1 MDTRFPVFREHRLGT
16 DLGVKIM
23 DVLSFMMV
31 GSILFAAVFM
41 STDPVSAP
49 KKNVSQWIYGFLIGG
64 LTITI
69 RVFSGFAE
77 GVSFAI
83 LTANAF
89 ASLLD
94 ELMPAN
100 KKKKAPAGKV
110 VAAQEAQA

>member
-1 MDTRFPVFREHRLGT
+1 
-16 DLGVKIM
+16 
-23 DVLSFMMV
+23 
-31 GSILFAAVFM
+31 M

-83 LTANAF
+83 LTANTF

-100 KKKKAPAGKV
+100 KKKVSAKAGPAKL
-110 VAAQEAQA
+110 ATAQAKTAEGGAE